1 MNIKAI
7 VYFIISTLISGL
19 CLAPCSANEMLSEEF
34 SQLNQAREL
43 RKELIEYL
51 KVEGLADE
59 TSHGTLKSDNAASPM
74 AKKTIQSENEQR
86 LRQFAIIGLLEN
98 KSAEEVG
105 KNFAR
110 RLGVKEEELSER
122 TLLLHGSNTVGAS
135 LAPALVESFLKNKR
149 AEIVRKEQ
157 NGVETKLFYRDNSGK
172 NTPLKFV
179 EIGAYGSET
188 AFAETEQHKGVGLK
202 GKHCD
207 IGMSSR
213 PIKDEEAE
221 QLKANGMGDLRT
233 MASAY
238 PIALDGV
245 AVIVNHAN
253 PSITQLTV
261 DQISRI
267 FAGEIKQW
275 SEIGGRDGV
284 ITVYTRD
291 DQSGTY
297 DTFKSKVLKPYKRA
311 LAKDAKRFEDSY
323 ELVRDLANDPCGIGF
338 VGLPYVD
345 STVKLLAVQA
355 GSDTRPL
362 AATRLT
368 VKSLDYPLSRLLYL
382 YAPAERSSMANEFL
396 MFAMTN
402 EGQAVVDEVGF
413 VGQGKSIELDKK
425 EAKNLKEA
433 LLADSNVPQEYKA
446 WIADYSRE
454 EISTNIRFESGKL
467 EPDINS
473 TINLQ
478 RLARYISGLSQYPS
492 EILLI
497 GFADNVGNDD
507 GNLSLS
513 RSRAEA
519 VASVLEKL
527 GIQNIRCEALGEAM
541 PVADNSTEE
550 GRSSNRRVEI
560 WLKY

>member
-1 MNIKAI
+1 ML
-7 VYFIISTLISGL
+7 FLIMC
-19 CLAPCSANEMLSEEF
+19 CLLRHVFVVPSFANDVLSEEF
-34 SQLNQAREL
+34 SQLNKSREL
-43 RKELIEYL
+43 RKELMEYL
-51 KVEGLADE
+51 KSEGFAEE
-59 TSHGTLKSDNAASPM
+59 TEQGTLKADNTARPS
-74 AKKTIQSENEQR
+74 AKKAIQLENEQR

-98 KSAEEVG
+98 KSADDVG
-105 KNFAR
+105 KNFAQ
-110 RLGVKEEELSER
+110 RLGVKEKEASER

-135 LAPALVESFLKNKR
+135 LAPALVESFLKFKR

-157 NGVETKLFYRDNSGK
+157 NGVETKLFYRDNSGQ
-172 NTPLKFV
+172 NAPLKYV

-221 QLKANGMGDLRT
+221 QLKADGMGDLRT
-233 MASAY
+233 MASAF

-245 AVIVNHAN
+245 AVIVNHSN
-253 PSITQLTV
+253 PLITQLTV

-267 FAGEIKQW
+267 FSGEIKQW

-284 ITVYTRD
+284 IALYTRD

-311 LAKDAKRFEDSY
+311 LAKEAKRFENSN

-355 GSDTRPL
+355 GNDTRPL

-368 VKSLDYPLSRLLYL
+368 VKSLDYPLSRLLYF
-382 YAPAERSSMANEFL
+382 YAPAERSTLANEFL
-396 MFAMTN
+396 TYAMTN
-402 EGQAVVDEVGF
+402 EGQAVADAVGL

-433 LLADSNVPQEYKA
+433 LLADSNVPPEYKA
-446 WIADYSRE
+446 WIAGHSRE

-527 GIQNIRCEALGEAM
+527 GMQNIRCEALGEAM